1 MTRSLSIFLLSGAI
15 LAPRLLSAPAHRS
28 PPPRGEA
35 APHPSFPFW
44 PGVLTPSCL
53 PARSTGRGGRVV
65 FIKKLIGIWSGSCFI
80 RPAAGLCVLT
90 EDGGGGCRGR
100 GCQGRARCLAP
111 PRGPWV
117 RGAPPAQLIP
127 RPPGPS
133 PTAARWGSCCPL
145 VKRRLLGAGRP
156 QSTAC
161 HGRARRFP
169 TRRLGASAS
178 PVPGRE
184 EEEGAAR
191 ADCAACQRCG
201 KKGKLPRPEPRAR
214 AGSVAQPLL
223 RRRGTGLKIAGL
235 AAAQLRGAGG
245 EPLPPP
251 QRPAPSPRLRP
262 GTAREAS
269 WG

>member
-1 MTRSLSIFLLSGAI
+1 VTRSLSIFLLSGAI

-65 FIKKLIGIWSGSCFI
+65 FIKKLIGTWSGSCFI

-90 EDGGGGCRGR
+90 EDGGGGCWGR
-100 GCQGRARCLAP
+100 GCQGRAQCLAP

-133 PTAARWGSCCPL
+133 PTAARRGSCCPL

-184 EEEGAAR
+184 EERLVQTVLRASAAEKRGSCRGRNREPERDRWLSLSSAGAGR
-191 ADCAACQRCG
+191 
-201 KKGKLPRPEPRAR
+201 
-214 AGSVAQPLL
+214 
-223 RRRGTGLKIAGL
+223 GLK
-235 AAAQLRGAGG
+235 
-245 EPLPPP
+245 
-251 QRPAPSPRLRP
+251 
-262 GTAREAS
+262 
-269 WG
+269 